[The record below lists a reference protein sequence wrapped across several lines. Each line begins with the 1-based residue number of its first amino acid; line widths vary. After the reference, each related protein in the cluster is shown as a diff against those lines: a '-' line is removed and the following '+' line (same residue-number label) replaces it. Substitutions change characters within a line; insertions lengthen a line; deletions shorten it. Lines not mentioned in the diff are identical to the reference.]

1 MKKNELSKEEKVL
14 IMAGLK
20 FAQKAGMPM
29 TKLAWGLST
38 IIGKPDNVLYHKVRE
53 VKQLLENDVAYVAFE
68 ELDSIRQIEAEVT
81 QHLEEEEMNQ
91 DLTEEELEKRVG
103 DIVKVRAVSVKS
115 YGAICTVDGTVRT
128 LLLHVSEVA
137 DEFIDDMSSYVM
149 PGEEFY
155 AMIIVNPKGQLGL
168 STRRVTPLKR
178 RYGYGSADEFSE
190 GY

>member
-14 IMAGLK
+14 IMAGLN

-53 VKQLLENDVAYVAFE
+53 AKQLLENDVAFE
-68 ELDSIRQIEAEVT
+68 ELDNIGQLETKVT
-81 QHLEEEEMNQ
+81 QQLEEEEMDQ

-178 RYGYGSADEFSE
+178 RYGYVSADEFSE

>member
-1 MKKNELSKEEKVL
+1 MKKNEVSKEEKVL

-20 FAQKAGMPM
+20 FAQKVGMPM

-53 VKQLLENDVAYVAFE
+53 TKRLLENDVELE
-68 ELDSIRQIEAEVT
+68 ELDDIRQIETEVT

-91 DLTEEELEKRVG
+91 DLAEEELEKRVG
-103 DIVKVRAVSVKS
+103 DIVKVRVVSVKS
-115 YGAICTVDGTVRT
+115 YGAICTVEGTVRT
-128 LLLHVSEVA
+128 LLLHLSEVA
-137 DEFIDDMSSYVM
+137 DEFIDDMSAYVM
-149 PGEEFY
+149 PGDEFY

-168 STRRVTPLKR
+168 STRRVAPLKR
-178 RYGYGSADEFSE
+178 RYGYRSANEFSE